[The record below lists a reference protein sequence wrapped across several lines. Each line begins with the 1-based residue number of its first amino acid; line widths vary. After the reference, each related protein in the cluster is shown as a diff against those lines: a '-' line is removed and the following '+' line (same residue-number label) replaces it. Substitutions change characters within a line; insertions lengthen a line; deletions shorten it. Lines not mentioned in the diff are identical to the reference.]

1 MANVVKPLYGTPTAL
16 TITLDA
22 LANGSAR
29 QSAVVD
35 ESTALNDDELL
46 GCTITTPA
54 TGTLATG
61 SPSVTLYVYA
71 LTDATHYTDG
81 CTGSDTAF
89 TVPSQVNMPPIL
101 VAGVGSSAQA
111 LSGALTVYAGPVSVA
126 ALFGGVLPQKWG
138 VVAVNNVGVATGTG
152 CSLTRTPVQFQAV

>member
-1 MANVVKPLYGTPTAL
+1 MASTIKPLYSTATAL
-16 TITLDA
+16 TITLDS
-22 LANGSAR
+22 LANNAAR

-81 CTGSDTAF
+81 CTGSDATF

-101 VAGVGSSAQA
+101 IVGVGSSAQS
-111 LSGALTVYAGPVSVA
+111 LSSALTVYAGPVSVA
-126 ALFGGVLPQKWG
+126 ALFGGTLPQKWG
-138 VVAVNNVGVATGTG
+138 VVAVNNLAVATGTG
-152 CSLTRTPVQFQAV
+152 CSLTRTPVQYQAV